1 MTFDDES
8 FKFNSMNLI
17 SAQQISKSFASKNL
31 FRKISFSIDSDQR
44 IGLIGPNGAGK
55 STLLKILTKSLQ
67 PDDGKVSFSNSLR
80 LGYLSQKP
88 TFLEDEI
95 IYDCLMSQV
104 DDPYDGL
111 NIAYAYEL
119 ITKLS
124 LDIHPEK
131 EFAKIS
137 ELSGGW
143 QKRVAL
149 ARELMKKPNLLLLDE
164 PTNHLDIQS
173 ILWLEEFIN
182 SQNDIAF
189 MIITHDRAFLQNTCN
204 MIYDLDPRNPD
215 GLIKSSGSYVQFLDT
230 KSMLMDSQKRL
241 EDKKRNTML
250 IEKDWLA
257 RGPQAR
263 LTKQKARINRAHDL
277 IDEVDNLENKNHV
290 KKVDFDFGVNQS
302 SPKKLVELKNIS
314 KRFSE
319 DSPLLFSKL
328 NAMIRPGTRVG
339 LLGKNGCGK
348 STLIQIILGN
358 ESPTE
363 GVAFLNPD
371 IQVCY
376 FEQGKETMNV
386 NDSVLRVICPEGD
399 YVHLHG
405 LPVFARSYLS
415 RFYFTN
421 QQMDMPAHQLSGGEQ
436 SRLLI
441 AKLMLNPAHVLI
453 LDEPTND
460 LDVETLDVL
469 SDCLSDF
476 AGAIIL
482 VSHDRYFL
490 DQNSNEIWAFT
501 ETDDKEI
508 IKFADYNQWL
518 DWYKDVGSKVNSQ
531 KSELNKKS
539 DSNSKPKKSD
549 KKMSFNEVNEYK
561 TIEATILKK
570 ETLLKSRQQEL
581 LSPEVSTH
589 FKKLN
594 ELTTEISTLESE
606 IQKLYTRWEELELR
620 VKETT

>member
-1 MTFDDES
+1 MT
-8 FKFNSMNLI
+8 LI
-17 SAQQISKSFASKNL
+17 SVHQITKSFASKNL
-31 FRKISFSIDSDQR
+31 FRKISFSIDSNQR
-44 IGLIGPNGAGK
+44 IGLVGPNGAGK
-55 STLLKILTKSLQ
+55 STLFKILVKKMEA
-67 PDDGKVSFSNSLR
+67 DEGKISFSNSLR

-88 TFLEDEI
+88 EFAPDEV

-104 DDPYDGL
+104 EDPYDGL

-119 ITKLS
+119 ITRLN

-131 EFAKIS
+131 EFAKVS

-182 SQNDIAF
+182 SQNDISF

-215 GLIKSSGSYVQFLDT
+215 GLIKSNGSYVQFLET
-230 KSMLMDSQKRL
+230 KAMLMDSQKRL
-241 EDKKRNTML
+241 EEKKRNTML

-277 IDEVDNLENKNHV
+277 IDEVDNLETKNQV
-290 KKVDFDFGVNQS
+290 KKVDFDFGVNQN
-302 SPKKLVELKNIS
+302 SPKKLVELQNLS
-314 KRFSE
+314 KCYTD

-328 NAMIRPGTRVG
+328 DAMIRPGSRVG

-358 ESPTE
+358 EQPTT

-376 FEQGKETMNV
+376 FEQGKETLNA
-386 NDSVLRVICPEGD
+386 NTTVLKVVCPEGD

-405 LPVFARSYLS
+405 HAVFARSYLS

-421 QQMDMPAHQLSGGEQ
+421 QQMDMPVHQLSGGEQ

-469 SDCLSDF
+469 SDCLTDF

-482 VSHDRYFL
+482 VSHDRFFL

-501 ETDDKEI
+501 EEGNREI

-518 DWYKDVGSKVNSQ
+518 DWYENNGKNIPAKTEDKKTETK
-531 KSELNKKS
+531 KSNKKL
-539 DSNSKPKKSD
+539 
-549 KKMSFNEVNEYK
+549 SFKEVHEYEN
-561 TIEATILKK
+561 IESVILGK
-570 ETLLKSRQQEL
+570 EDALKQKQHEL
-581 LSPEVSTH
+581 VQPEVSSN

-594 ELTTEISTLESE
+594 DLTIEISKLETE
-606 IQKLYTRWEELELR
+606 IQKLYVRWEELE
-620 VKETT
+620 KKTQETK

>member
-1 MTFDDES
+1 MISFNDFNYNFNYLICMT
-8 FKFNSMNLI
+8 LI
-17 SAQQISKSFASKNL
+17 SVHQISKSFATKNL
-31 FRKISFSIDSDQR
+31 FRKISFSIDSNQR
-44 IGLIGPNGAGK
+44 IGLVGPNGAGK
-55 STLLKILTKSLQ
+55 STLFKILIKQ
-67 PDDGKVSFSNSLR
+67 IEADEGKVSFSNSLR

-88 TFLEDEI
+88 EFGPEEI

-104 DDPYDGL
+104 EDPYDGI

-119 ITKLS
+119 ITRLS

-131 EFAKIS
+131 EFARVS

-173 ILWLEEFIN
+173 ILWLEEFIQA
-182 SQNDIAF
+182 QNDISF

-215 GLIKSSGSYVQFLDT
+215 GLIKSNGSYVQFLET

-241 EDKKRNTML
+241 EEKKRNTML

-263 LTKQKARINRAHDL
+263 LTKQKARINRAHEL
-277 IDEVDNLENKNHV
+277 IDQVDNLENKNLV
-290 KKVDFDFGVNQS
+290 KKVDFDFGVNQN
-302 SPKKLVELKNIS
+302 SPKKLVELKNLS
-314 KRFSE
+314 KRFSD
-319 DSPLLFSKL
+319 DSPLLFSNL
-328 NAMIRPGTRVG
+328 EALIRPGSRVG

-348 STLIQIILGN
+348 STLIQIILGH
-358 ESPTE
+358 EKPTT
-363 GVAFLNPD
+363 GLAFLNPD

-376 FEQGKETMNV
+376 FEQGKETLNST
-386 NDSVLRVICPEGD
+386 DTVLKVICPEGD

-421 QQMDMPAHQLSGGEQ
+421 QQMDMPVHQLSGGEQ

-469 SDCLSDF
+469 SDCLSEF

-482 VSHDRYFL
+482 VSHDRFFL

-501 ETDDKEI
+501 ETENREI

-518 DWYKDVGSKVNSQ
+518 DWYETSGKNSTNKIDISQ
-531 KSELNKKS
+531 KSETKKS
-539 DSNSKPKKSD
+539 SKKL
-549 KKMSFNEVNEYK
+549 SFKEVHELENMESV
-561 TIEATILKK
+561 ILEK
-570 ETLLKSRQQEL
+570 ENLLKTKQQEL
-581 LSPEVSTH
+581 AQPEISSH

-594 ELTTEISTLESE
+594 DLTTEISRLENE
-606 IQKLYTRWEELELR
+606 IQKLYARWEDLEKKSKEL
-620 VKETT
+620 

>member
-1 MTFDDES
+1 
-8 FKFNSMNLI
+8 MNLI
-17 SAQQISKSFASKNL
+17 SAHQITKSFASKNL
-31 FRKISFSIDSDQR
+31 FRKISFSIDATQR
-44 IGLIGPNGAGK
+44 IGMVGPNGAGK
-55 STLLKILTKSLQ
+55 STLFKILIKDVI
-67 PDDGKVSFSNSLR
+67 PDEGKISFSNSLR

-88 TFLEDEI
+88 EFAADEI

-104 DDPYDGL
+104 EDPYDGL

-124 LDIHPEK
+124 LDIHADK

-173 ILWLEEFIN
+173 ILWLEEFIQ

-215 GLIKSSGSYVQFLDT
+215 GLIKSNGSYVQFLDT

-241 EDKKRNTML
+241 EDKKRNTMI

-263 LTKQKARINRAHDL
+263 LKKQTARINRANDL
-277 IDEVDNLENKNHV
+277 IDEVDNLENKNYV
-290 KKVDFDFGVNQS
+290 KKVDFDFGVNQN
-302 SPKKLVELKNIS
+302 SPKKLIELKNIS
-314 KRFSE
+314 KRFTNQ
-319 DSPLLFSKL
+319 SPLLFSKL
-328 NAMIRPGTRVG
+328 DAMIRPGSRIG

-358 ESPTE
+358 EQATD
-363 GVAFLNPD
+363 GIAFLNPD

-386 NDSVLRVICPEGD
+386 NSSVLRVVCPEGD

-415 RFYFTN
+415 RFSFTN
-421 QQMDMPAHQLSGGEQ
+421 QQMDMPASQLSGGEQ

-476 AGAIIL
+476 KGAIIL

-501 ETDDKEI
+501 ETENKEI

-518 DWYKDVGSKVNSQ
+518 DWYKDIGSKAIS
-531 KSELNKKS
+531 KTDINKKNES
-539 DSNSKPKKSD
+539 GKNKKFD
-549 KKMSFNEVNEYK
+549 KKMSFNEVHELKNMEE
-561 TIEATILKK
+561 TIQKKEIILK
-570 ETLLKSRQQEL
+570 LKQDQITSSEMA
-581 LSPEVSTH
+581 SE
-589 FKKLN
+589 FKKLA
-594 ELTTEISTLESE
+594 ELTTEISQLELE
-606 IQKLYTRWEELELR
+606 IQKLYTRWEELTEKAKL
-620 VKETT
+620 ES

>member
-1 MTFDDES
+1 MT
-8 FKFNSMNLI
+8 LI
-17 SAQQISKSFASKNL
+17 SVHQITKSFASKNL

-44 IGLIGPNGAGK
+44 IGLVGPNGAGK
-55 STLLKILTKSLQ
+55 STLFKILIKQ
-67 PDDGKVSFSNSLR
+67 IQADDGKISFSNSLR

-88 TFLEDEI
+88 EFGPDEI

-104 DDPYDGL
+104 EDPYDGL
-111 NIAYAYEL
+111 NISYAYEL

-131 EFAKIS
+131 EFAKVS

-182 SQNDIAF
+182 AQNDISF

-215 GLIKSSGSYVQFLDT
+215 GLIKSNGSYVQFLET

-277 IDEVDNLENKNHV
+277 IDQVDNLENKNHV
-290 KKVDFDFGVNQS
+290 KKVDFDFGVNQN
-302 SPKKLVELKNIS
+302 SPKKLVELKNLS
-314 KRFSE
+314 KRYTD

-328 NAMIRPGTRVG
+328 DAMIRPGSRVG

-358 ESPTE
+358 EEPSS

-376 FEQGKETMNV
+376 FEQGKETLNST
-386 NDSVLRVICPEGD
+386 DTVLKVICPEGD

-405 LPVFARSYLS
+405 LPVYARSYLS

-421 QQMDMPAHQLSGGEQ
+421 QQMDMPVHQLSGGEQ

-469 SDCLSDF
+469 SDCLTDF

-482 VSHDRYFL
+482 VSHDRFFL

-501 ETDDKEI
+501 ETGDREI

-518 DWYKDVGSKVNSQ
+518 DWYEANGKNASNKMEEPKKTD
-531 KSELNKKS
+531 NKKS
-539 DSNSKPKKSD
+539 NKKL
-549 KKMSFNEVNEYK
+549 SFKEVHEFQNM
-561 TIEATILKK
+561 EAVILDK
-570 ETLLKSRQQEL
+570 ETALKQKQHEL
-581 LSPEVSTH
+581 VQPEVASN

-594 ELTTEISTLESE
+594 DLSSEISKLEAE
-606 IQKLYTRWEELELR
+606 VQKLYARWQELEKK
-620 VKETT
+620 VQE

>member
-1 MTFDDES
+1 MT
-8 FKFNSMNLI
+8 LI
-17 SAQQISKSFASKNL
+17 SVHQITKSFASKNL
-31 FRKISFSIDSDQR
+31 FRKISFSIDTDQR
-44 IGLIGPNGAGK
+44 IGLVGPNGAGK
-55 STLLKILTKSLQ
+55 STLFKILIKQ
-67 PDDGKVSFSNSLR
+67 IEADEGKISFSNSLR

-88 TFLEDEI
+88 EFGADEI

-131 EFAKIS
+131 EFAQVS

-182 SQNDIAF
+182 SQNDISF

-215 GLIKSSGSYVQFLDT
+215 GLIKSNGSYVQFLET

-241 EDKKRNTML
+241 EEKKRNTML

-277 IDEVDNLENKNHV
+277 IDEVDGLETKNQV
-290 KKVDFDFGVNQS
+290 KKVDFDVGVNQN
-302 SPKKLVELKNIS
+302 SPKKLVELKNLS
-314 KRFSE
+314 KRYTDE
-319 DSPLLFSKL
+319 SPLLFSKL
-328 NAMIRPGTRVG
+328 DAMIRPGSRVG

-358 ESPTE
+358 EQPSS

-376 FEQGKETMNV
+376 FEQGKETLNS
-386 NDSVLRVICPEGD
+386 NSTVLKIVCPEGD

-405 LPVFARSYLS
+405 HAVFARSYLS
-415 RFYFTN
+415 RFY
-421 QQMDMPAHQLSGGEQ
+421 
-436 SRLLI
+436 
-441 AKLMLNPAHVLI
+441 
-453 LDEPTND
+453 
-460 LDVETLDVL
+460 
-469 SDCLSDF
+469 
-476 AGAIIL
+476 
-482 VSHDRYFL
+482 
-490 DQNSNEIWAFT
+490 
-501 ETDDKEI
+501 
-508 IKFADYNQWL
+508 
-518 DWYKDVGSKVNSQ
+518 
-531 KSELNKKS
+531 
-539 DSNSKPKKSD
+539 
-549 KKMSFNEVNEYK
+549 
-561 TIEATILKK
+561 
-570 ETLLKSRQQEL
+570 
-581 LSPEVSTH
+581 
-589 FKKLN
+589 
-594 ELTTEISTLESE
+594 
-606 IQKLYTRWEELELR
+606 
-620 VKETT
+620 

>member
-1 MTFDDES
+1 MT
-8 FKFNSMNLI
+8 LI
-17 SAQQISKSFASKNL
+17 SVHQITKSFASKNL
-31 FRKISFSIDSDQR
+31 FRKISFSIDSNQR
-44 IGLIGPNGAGK
+44 IGLVGPNGAGK
-55 STLLKILTKSLQ
+55 STLFKILIKQ
-67 PDDGKVSFSNSLR
+67 IQADDGKISFSNSLR

-88 TFLEDEI
+88 EFGADEI

-131 EFAKIS
+131 EFAKVS

-182 SQNDIAF
+182 SQNDISF

-204 MIYDLDPRNPD
+204 MIFDLDPRNPD
-215 GLIKSSGSYVQFLDT
+215 GLIKSNGSYVQFLET

-241 EDKKRNTML
+241 EEKKRNTML

-277 IDEVDNLENKNHV
+277 IDEVDGLETKNHV
-290 KKVDFDFGVNQS
+290 KKVDFDFGVNQN
-302 SPKKLVELKNIS
+302 SPKKLVELKNLS
-314 KRFSE
+314 KRYTD

-328 NAMIRPGTRVG
+328 DAMIRPGSRVG

-358 ESPTE
+358 EEPSS

-376 FEQGKETMNV
+376 FEQGKETLNS
-386 NDSVLRVICPEGD
+386 NSTVLQVVCPEGD

-405 LPVFARSYLS
+405 HAVFARSYLS

-421 QQMDMPAHQLSGGEQ
+421 QQMDMPVHQLSGGEQ

-469 SDCLSDF
+469 SDCLTDF

-482 VSHDRYFL
+482 VSHDRFFL

-501 ETDDKEI
+501 ESGDREI

-518 DWYKDVGSKVNSQ
+518 DWYETNGKNASNKMEDTKKAATQ
-531 KSELNKKS
+531 KSTKKLSFKEVHEFENIESVILDKEDVLKQKQHEL
-539 DSNSKPKKSD
+539 
-549 KKMSFNEVNEYK
+549 V
-561 TIEATILKK
+561 
-570 ETLLKSRQQEL
+570 Q
-581 LSPEVSTH
+581 PEVASN

-594 ELTTEISTLESE
+594 DLTSEISKLETE
-606 IQKLYTRWEELELR
+606 IQKLYARWEELE
-620 VKETT
+620 KKTQST

>member
-1 MTFDDES
+1 MT
-8 FKFNSMNLI
+8 LI
-17 SAQQISKSFASKNL
+17 SVHQITKSFASKNL
-31 FRKISFSIDSDQR
+31 FKKISFSIDSNQR
-44 IGLIGPNGAGK
+44 IGLVGPNGAGK
-55 STLLKILTKSLQ
+55 STLFKILINQ
-67 PDDGKVSFSNSLR
+67 IQADDGKISFSNSLR

-88 TFLEDEI
+88 EFGPDEI

-182 SQNDIAF
+182 AQNDLSF

-204 MIYDLDPRNPD
+204 MMFDLDPRNPD
-215 GLIKSSGSYVQFLDT
+215 GLIKSNGSYVQFLET

-277 IDEVDNLENKNHV
+277 IDEVDNLENKNQV
-290 KKVDFDFGVNQS
+290 KKVDFDFGVNQN
-302 SPKKLVELKNIS
+302 SPKKLVELKNLS
-314 KRFSE
+314 KRYNDE
-319 DSPLLFSKL
+319 SPLLFSKL
-328 NAMIRPGTRVG
+328 DAMIRPGSRIG

-348 STLIQIILGN
+348 STLIQIILGH
-358 ESPTE
+358 EQPST

-376 FEQGKETMNV
+376 FEQGKETLNST
-386 NDSVLRVICPEGD
+386 DTVLKVICPEGD

-405 LPVFARSYLS
+405 LAVFARSYLS

-421 QQMDMPAHQLSGGEQ
+421 QQMDMPVHQLSGGEQ

-482 VSHDRYFL
+482 VSHDRFFL

-501 ETDDKEI
+501 ENGAREI

-518 DWYKDVGSKVNSQ
+518 DWYQTAGKNAAPKVD
-531 KSELNKKS
+531 ENKKS
-539 DSNSKPKKSD
+539 DSKKSN
-549 KKMSFNEVNEYK
+549 KKLSFKELHEFQN
-561 TIEATILKK
+561 IESIILEK
-570 ETLLKSRQQEL
+570 ESYLKSKQQEL
-581 LSPEVSTH
+581 VQPEVSSN

-594 ELTTEISTLESE
+594 DLTSEISKLEPE
-606 IQKLYTRWEELELR
+606 IQKLYARWQELEKK
-620 VKETT
+620 VQE